1 MVEVL
6 ISSPNLSPESGEDR
20 RADQL
25 IIFLIPILVSHLLV
39 PEEIKEASKLR
50 LILHEKALNKL
61 TSIGKTWPNNFKSI
75 MGQSDALR
83 GRLENAVKANQERI
97 KMAASIMQKT
107 RENTTDKSTSQ
118 PPTVP
123 SIKLTMDFGKKY
135 ANDKK

>member
-1 MVEVL
+1 
-6 ISSPNLSPESGEDR
+6 
-20 RADQL
+20 
-25 IIFLIPILVSHLLV
+25 
-39 PEEIKEASKLR
+39 
-50 LILHEKALNKL
+50 
-61 TSIGKTWPNNFKSI
+61 